1 MHIDYPET
9 GSQIFVVGSVRRA
22 ENIRELE
29 GVTIA
34 WNEEAQTLTEAAWL
48 VEEPTIRE
56 PGSRFIFTFNPTW
69 PNDPVLMLAQNPP
82 ANARTHFVNW
92 WNNRHFTAEL
102 EASRSRMEASG
113 HPDYPHIWEG
123 KLKSA
128 RGAVFNAGALREVD
142 ASHWPDAEKR
152 VRAWDCAATEG
163 AGDWTVGV
171 RIAMRGGEF
180 LIEDVRR
187 DRLGPAG
194 VDDLITTTASGDG
207 FDTLIREEQEPGSS
221 GKSVVDARA
230 RKLPG
235 YQYLGVASTGPKVA
249 RANPFAS
256 AMGNGLVCVPRG
268 APWLPA
274 FKLEYAAFT
283 ADGSHQHDDQVDGGS
298 LSFNT
303 LTQEVEPTPW
313 VPTVL

>member
-1 MHIDYPET
+1 MPT
-9 GSQIFVVGSVRRA
+9 GGRANYEARRA
-22 ENIRELE
+22 RYS
-29 GVTIA
+29 TPA
-34 WNEEAQTLTEAAWL
+34 HCAKWTL
-48 VEEPTIRE
+48 PI
-56 PGSRFIFTFNPTW
+56 G
-69 PNDPVLMLAQNPP
+69 
-82 ANARTHFVNW
+82 
-92 WNNRHFTAEL
+92 
-102 EASRSRMEASG
+102 
-113 HPDYPHIWEG
+113 
-123 KLKSA
+123 
-128 RGAVFNAGALREVD
+128 
-142 ASHWPDAEKR
+142 PDAEKR
-152 VRAWDCAATEG
+152 VRGWDCAATDG

-194 VDDLITTTASGDG
+194 VDDLIKTTASGDG

-221 GKSVVDARA
+221 GKSVVDTRA
-230 RKLPG
+230 RMLPG

-249 RANPFAS
+249 RANAFAS

-274 FKLEYAAFT
+274 FRLEYAAFT
-283 ADGSHQHDDQVDGGS
+283 ADNSHQHDDQVDAGS
-298 LSFNT
+298 LGFNS